1 MHRSGTCVRR
11 NNSAAPGA
19 SLCRR
24 DDAVIT
30 GLMSRVAAPILS
42 VALAA
47 FVQMALVPGA
57 LAGAHDALIARHA
70 AANGVPEQLVRRII
84 RIESRGNA
92 GAVHAGNYGLMQIR
106 LGTAR
111 GVGYSGNAEGL
122 LDPDT
127 NLTYAVKYL
136 AGAYRAA
143 GCDADRAVSY
153 YQRGY
158 YGAAL
163 RECAESPLTRIAEA
177 EPKTAAAKLK
187 RDTAKSDAVAA
198 KPADVIKPKVVRTE
212 TIATP
217 KSGSALAQPVGNF
230 EPKRVAP
237 PPAAIAKTEPVAAKP
252 AEPKAEPRA
261 DPKPGHT
268 QLAEPKLPEP
278 KLAEPKQAEPKL
290 AAPAPVAAEPAAK
303 FELASVPMPPARPEF
318 EPAPKREVQPTRRPA
333 RVHERTDKKPSA
345 EAKAKSDPKAD
356 SSGPARVVSFLK
368 KLVTPAKTARKR
380 SVEAEADP
388 PSQVQ
393 PPQ

>member
-1 MHRSGTCVRR
+1 
-11 NNSAAPGA
+11 
-19 SLCRR
+19 
-24 DDAVIT
+24 
-30 GLMSRVAAPILS
+30 MSRVAAPILS

-47 FVQMALVPGA
+47 FAQMALAPGA
-57 LAGAHDALIARHA
+57 LAGPHDALIAKHA
-70 AANGVPEQLVRRII
+70 AANGVSEQLIRRVI

-111 GVGYSGNAEGL
+111 GVGYSGDAQGL

-177 EPKTAAAKLK
+177 EPKTAAKLK
-187 RDTAKSDAVAA
+187 RDAAAAKSTDAVAA
-198 KPADVIKPKVVRTE
+198 KPNDVIKPKVVRTE
-212 TIATP
+212 TIAP
-217 KSGSALAQPVGNF
+217 QQSVGALARPVGNF

-237 PPAAIAKTEPVAAKP
+237 PVQPAAIVKPEPAAPKP
-252 AEPKAEPRA
+252 A
-261 DPKPGHT
+261 
-268 QLAEPKLPEP
+268 
-278 KLAEPKQAEPKL
+278 
-290 AAPAPVAAEPAAK
+290 APEPAAK
-303 FELASVPMPPARPEF
+303 FELASVPMPPSRPEF
-318 EPAPKREVQPTRRPA
+318 EPPPKRQVQPARRSA
-333 RVHERTDKKPSA
+333 RVHERTDKKSVA
-345 EAKAKSDPKAD
+345 EAKAKHETKAGVETKPDPVGAV
-356 SSGPARVVSFLK
+356 SSFLK
-368 KLVTPAKTARKR
+368 KLVTPDKTTRKQ
-380 SVEAEADP
+380 SVEADADP
-388 PSQVQ
+388 PSHVQ

>member
-1 MHRSGTCVRR
+1 
-11 NNSAAPGA
+11 
-19 SLCRR
+19 
-24 DDAVIT
+24 
-30 GLMSRVAAPILS
+30 MSRVAAPILS

-47 FVQMALVPGA
+47 FVQFAQMALAPGA
-57 LAGAHDALIARHA
+57 LAGPHDALVAKHA
-70 AANGVPEQLVRRII
+70 AANGVPEHLIRRVI

-111 GVGYSGNAEGL
+111 GVGYSGNAQGL

-163 RECAESPLTRIAEA
+163 RECAESPRALPLTQIAEA
-177 EPKTAAAKLK
+177 EPKTAAKLK
-187 RDTAKSDAVAA
+187 RDAAVAKSTDAVEA
-198 KPADVIKPKVVRTE
+198 KPNDVIKPKVVRTE
-212 TIATP
+212 TIATQ
-217 KSGSALAQPVGNF
+217 SGAALARPVGNF

-237 PPAAIAKTEPVAAKP
+237 PVPVQPAAIVKPEPAAPKP
-252 AEPKAEPRA
+252 AE
-261 DPKPGHT
+261 T
-268 QLAEPKLPEP
+268 KLV
-278 KLAEPKQAEPKL
+278 
-290 AAPAPVAAEPAAK
+290 APVLAAAEPAAK
-303 FELASVPMPPARPEF
+303 FELASVPLPLARPEF
-318 EPAPKREVQPTRRPA
+318 EPPPKRQVQPARRSV
-333 RVHERTDKKPSA
+333 RVHARADT
-345 EAKAKSDPKAD
+345 KAKPEPNAKVETKPDPVGAV
-356 SSGPARVVSFLK
+356 SSFLK
-368 KLVTPAKTARKR
+368 KLVTPDKTARKQ

-388 PSQVQ
+388 PSHVQ